1 MNNEFFEALDA
12 IEKERHIPKD
22 YMIEKV
28 EAALT
33 AACKKEYGGLADITV
48 IIDPEKK
55 DMKVYRKYKIVAE
68 VENPAVEMT
77 KEDIEKFEA
86 EMHEKGAKLKV
97 KSRKRSVG
105 SDYEYELQTKEFRRL
120 SAQNAKQVIIQGI
133 REAERNYQAKEY
145 EDKRGEMLSA
155 VVTKVEDST
164 GTVVVDTGISQ
175 AALPKNEQIPGE
187 HLCVGDRIKVFA
199 TQVNAPD
206 ARGPLVTL
214 TRLHPNLV
222 KRLFE
227 TEVPEIS
234 DGTVIIKSISREAG
248 SRTKIA
254 VYSRDPEVDAVGA
267 CIGNKGARIATVVN
281 ELNGE
286 KIDVIPYSDDMAEYI
301 KASLLPASVKSVEIN
316 GERSAKVV
324 VPDDQLSLAIG
335 KMGQNAR
342 LAARLTG
349 FKIDI
354 KSE

>member
-1 MNNEFFEALDA
+1 MNSEFFESLD
-12 IEKERHIPKD
+12 ILERERHIPKE

-33 AACKKEYGGLADITV
+33 AACKKEYGTTNISV
-48 IIDPEKK
+48 VIDPEKK

-68 VENPAVEMT
+68 VEDPATEMT
-77 KEDIEKFEA
+77 KEDIEKFES
-86 EMHEKGAKLKV
+86 EMHAKGMKLKV
-97 KSRKRSVG
+97 RSRRRSIG

-175 AALPKNEQIPGE
+175 AALPKTEQIPGE
-187 HLCVGDRIKVFA
+187 TLKVGDRIKVFA
-199 TQVNAPD
+199 TQVSSPEVK
-206 ARGPLVTL
+206 GPLVTL

-234 DGTVIIKSISREAG
+234 DGTVIIRSVAREAG

-254 VYSRDPEVDAVGA
+254 VYSRDPEVDAVGS
-267 CIGNKGARIATVVN
+267 CIGNKGARISPIVD

-286 KIDVIPYSDDMAEYI
+286 KIDVIPYSEDLCEYI
-301 KASLLPASVKSVEIN
+301 KASLLPASVKSVTLE
-316 GERSAKVV
+316 GERMAKVI
-324 VPDDQLSLAIG
+324 VPADQLSLAIG

-349 FKIDI
+349 CKIDI